1 MARRSTGLGAAL
13 RRLLALA
20 MIGGLL
26 VGGAAAWLVMTPRQ
40 IANEVIVDIPR
51 GSGTRQIA
59 DLLAREG
66 VLDSALPFLAARLLQ
81 PGRKLQAG
89 EYAFSGAMNPW
100 QVFTKIARGEIY
112 YREVNFPEG
121 SNLFDMAGKLESEG
135 LLPGAAFRKAAMNPA
150 PIRDIAP
157 QAPSLEGYLFPA
169 TYRIAKHTT
178 ADSLVKEMTARFRRA
193 WKQAGGNG
201 DVHHYVTLASL
212 VEKETG
218 VGDERTKVASVYK
231 NRLDRG
237 MKLDCDPTTI
247 YAALLEGRYRGTIY
261 RSDLNNPHPY
271 NTYQNVGLPPGPIA
285 NPGLQSLSAALKPA
299 QTDYLFFV
307 ARGDGSGG
315 HVFSTSVEGHN
326 KAVENY
332 RRAQKGKS
340 GSSPAGTPGTGK
352 SGGA

>member
-1 MARRSTGLGAAL
+1 MGRRARGVGAAL
-13 RRLLALA
+13 RRLMALA
-20 MIGGLL
+20 VFGAL
-26 VGGAAAWLVMTPRQ
+26 VAGGAAAWLVMTPRQ
-40 IANEVIVDIPR
+40 ISKEVVVDIPR

-66 VLDSALPFLAARLLQ
+66 VLDSAFPFLAARALQ

-89 EYAFSGAMNPW
+89 EYAFSGSMSAW
-100 QVFTKIARGEIY
+100 QVFAKIARGEIY

-121 SNLFDMAGKLESEG
+121 SNLFDMAEKLESDG
-135 LLPGAAFRKAAMNPA
+135 LLPGTAFRKAARNPA
-150 PIRDIAP
+150 LIRDIAP
-157 QAPSLEGYLFPA
+157 EAPSLEGYLFPA
-169 TYRIAKHTT
+169 TYRISKHTT

-201 DVHHYVTLASL
+201 NVHHYVTLASL

-218 VGDERTKVASVYK
+218 VGDERTKVASVYR

-261 RSDLNNPHPY
+261 RSDLDSQHPY
-271 NTYQNVGLPPGPIA
+271 NTYQHAGLPPGPIA
-285 NPGLQSLSAALKPA
+285 NPGLQSLRAALKPA

-326 KAVENY
+326 KAVESY
-332 RRAQKGKS
+332 RRAQKGKA
-340 GSSPAGTPGTGK
+340 GSPPAGTAGARKT
-352 SGGA
+352 GGA